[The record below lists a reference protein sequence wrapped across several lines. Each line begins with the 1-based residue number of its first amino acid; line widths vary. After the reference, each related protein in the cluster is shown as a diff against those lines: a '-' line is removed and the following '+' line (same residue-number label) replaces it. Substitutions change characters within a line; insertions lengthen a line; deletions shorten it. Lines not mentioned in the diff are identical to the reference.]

1 MRSLLFLFLL
11 ILTSSVQA
19 QYYRSYNSCNTGYCQ
34 PTYSQSYSQPKP
46 TYEWKQWTTDP
57 TYWVKVTITDNI
69 ISNDGW
75 LYTRNGTYWER
86 HCLISDYKS
95 QVRTVYH
102 EPVYRAITQY
112 PYLNKPGLIVASSP
126 PGTIDPRDFLTP
138 VNEDLALVETAS
150 KAQIS
155 TTEMA
160 LKIAQ
165 GEQAKEMEKIKARN
179 QLASFALKSQADE
192 RFMSELQKLYALRE
206 QSATLSTEKSQA
218 DLSQIDAPPELA
230 SIVIDNCISCHGPT
244 KQDAGIDFRAVPAD
258 SDIWAEAWVDVK
270 TGRMPKNGN
279 KLTDE
284 QVSKFK
290 EHALRK

>member
-1 MRSLLFLFLL
+1 MRNLL
-11 ILTSSVQA
+11 ILFLTLILISEANA
-19 QYYRSYNSCNTGYCQ
+19 QYYSTCNNYCPPT
-34 PTYSQSYSQPKP
+34 PTYSQPKAYTP

-57 TYWVKVTITDNI
+57 NYWVKVTIVDNI

-75 LYTRNGTYWER
+75 LYTRSGTYWER

-102 EPVYRAITQY
+102 EPTYRAITQY
-112 PYLNKPGLIVASSP
+112 PFLNKPGLIVASSP
-126 PGTIDPRDFLTP
+126 PGSIDLRDFLVP

-192 RFMSELQKLYALRE
+192 RFMSELQKLFALRE
-206 QSATLSTEKSQA
+206 QAATLSTEKSPA
-218 DLSQIDAPPELA
+218 DLSQIDAPADLA
-230 SIVIDNCISCHGPT
+230 SIVIDSCIGCHGPT
-244 KQDAGIDFRAVPAD
+244 KQEAGIDFRAVPAD
-258 SDIWAEAWVDVK
+258 SDIWAEAWISVK

-279 KLTDE
+279 KLSDE

-290 EHALRK
+290 AHALGK